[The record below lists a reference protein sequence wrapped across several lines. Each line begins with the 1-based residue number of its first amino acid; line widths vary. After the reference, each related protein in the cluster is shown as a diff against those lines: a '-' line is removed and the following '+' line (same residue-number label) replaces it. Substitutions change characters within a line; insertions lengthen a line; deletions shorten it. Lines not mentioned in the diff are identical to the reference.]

1 MNSIDKIAVCSRSF
15 SKNERLRNELLKQ
28 YQNVSFND
36 EGIRFDKDGLIKF
49 IDGHDKAIIALESID
64 EFVLSQ
70 LPFLK
75 VVSKYGVGL
84 DTIDL
89 SAMEKYGVK
98 LGWEGGVNKRS
109 VSELVVSYAIALLH
123 RTVYSNAE
131 VRRGLWYQVIGRQ
144 LSSCT
149 VGIIGCGNI
158 GKDVVKL
165 LKPFKCNVIAHD
177 ILDFKEFYQKNH
189 VNSVSLEEL
198 LKTSDVVTLH
208 LPLND
213 STHNIL
219 NANNLKFLKNNS
231 VLINLARGGL
241 VDEKALRMMLESGR
255 ISGVA
260 LDVLEEEPLNDLS
273 FSEQDNVLI
282 TPHIGGSTEE
292 SILNM
297 GLSAIKGLDNY
308 KDPSYFNGF

>member
-1 MNSIDKIAVCSRSF
+1 MKKYAKIKDSKIKWIEKIPEHWEISRIS
-15 SKNERLRNELLKQ
+15 Q
-28 YQNVSFND
+28 
-36 EGIRFDKDGLIKF
+36 KF
-49 IDGHDKAIIALESID
+49 H
-64 EFVLSQ
+64 
-70 LPFLK
+70 
-75 VVSKYGVGL
+75 
-84 DTIDL
+84 
-89 SAMEKYGVK
+89 
-98 LGWEGGVNKRS
+98 
-109 VSELVVSYAIALLH
+109 
-123 RTVYSNAE
+123 
-131 VRRGLWYQVIGRQ
+131 
-144 LSSCT
+144 
-149 VGIIGCGNI
+149 
-158 GKDVVKL
+158 
-165 LKPFKCNVIAHD
+165 
-177 ILDFKEFYQKNH
+177 YQKNH